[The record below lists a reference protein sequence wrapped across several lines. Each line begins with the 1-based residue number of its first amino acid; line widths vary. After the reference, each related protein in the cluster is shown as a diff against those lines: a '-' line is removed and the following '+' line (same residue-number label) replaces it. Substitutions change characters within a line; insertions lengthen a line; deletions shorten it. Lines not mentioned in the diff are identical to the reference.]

1 MGPRSGSKGGK
12 KNKEKVDSS
21 AEMPPEKRSAST
33 DQAESDDEPLT
44 RKVIYE
50 VIDEL
55 FAKYYSKTQDDLNK
69 TISALDACIEPVTK
83 IAENTL
89 SKVDAL
95 EKELV
100 TCKTD
105 SAFLKSEN
113 TNRKKELTVAANRI
127 TAVEERIEERTN
139 RQLRKTLVFKSIPYE
154 NGKKEETW
162 EETEAVLRRHIAA
175 TCNMDYAKTDGI
187 IERCHRS
194 THKTNYHGKNPEFI
208 FALCYDWK
216 DTLWLTDTYRK
227 KNIAEEAFRSACE
240 YKYGPLTTQRRNLAL
255 EERKKLK
262 QAGTISN
269 GYVAYPAKLMVRT
282 GRSGKY
288 ELHTDFSKV
297 KIEPS
302 RRD

>member
-1 MGPRSGSKGGK
+1 MFRDPTTHLMGPRSCSKGGK

-21 AEMPPEKRSAST
+21 AEMPPEKWSAST

-44 RKVIYE
+44 RKFIYE

-113 TNRKKELTVAANRI
+113 TNRKK
-127 TAVEERIEERTN
+127 RT
-139 RQLRKTLVFKSIPYE
+139 
-154 NGKKEETW
+154 
-162 EETEAVLRRHIAA
+162 H
-175 TCNMDYAKTDGI
+175 
-187 IERCHRS
+187 
-194 THKTNYHGKNPEFI
+194 
-208 FALCYDWK
+208 
-216 DTLWLTDTYRK
+216 
-227 KNIAEEAFRSACE
+227 
-240 YKYGPLTTQRRNLAL
+240 
-255 EERKKLK
+255 
-262 QAGTISN
+262 
-269 GYVAYPAKLMVRT
+269 
-282 GRSGKY
+282 SGC
-288 ELHTDFSKV
+288 
-297 KIEPS
+297 
-302 RRD
+302 

>member
-1 MGPRSGSKGGK
+1 MY
-12 KNKEKVDSS
+12 
-21 AEMPPEKRSAST
+21 KR
-33 DQAESDDEPLT
+33 Q
-44 RKVIYE
+44 
-50 VIDEL
+50 
-55 FAKYYSKTQDDLNK
+55 
-69 TISALDACIEPVTK
+69 
-83 IAENTL
+83 
-89 SKVDAL
+89 
-95 EKELV
+95 
-100 TCKTD
+100 
-105 SAFLKSEN
+105 
-113 TNRKKELTVAANRI
+113 
-127 TAVEERIEERTN
+127 
-139 RQLRKTLVFKSIPYE
+139 
-154 NGKKEETW
+154 
-162 EETEAVLRRHIAA
+162 
-175 TCNMDYAKTDGI
+175 I